1 MILLID
7 NYDSFTYNLVQLLR
21 EAGAEV
27 EVVRNDAAS
36 MRRAAGRKTRRA
48 SCSRPAP
55 AARKAPGSAWRSWKQ
70 DPTCRSS
77 ASASATSAW
86 ARSSARWSTARRS

>member
-27 EVVRNDAAS
+27 EVVRNDAATS
-36 MRRAAGRKTRRA
+36 AELLARNPQGIVL
-48 SCSRPAP
+48 PP
-55 AARKAPGSAWRSWKQ
+55 VPDGRKAPGCAWRSWQ
-70 DPTCRSS
+70 RGPTCRSS
-77 ASASATSAW
+77 GSASGTSAW